1 MSHLGI
7 AIAQLPVVGATDPTT
22 QAARLRAVRASAP
35 QAEMIV
41 CPELAITP
49 PLQTSGD
56 FFSVDQLALKGEEL
70 ATVTKTHAALAQ
82 ELGVWLLPGTAYER
96 DADGRVFNVARVYSP
111 SGTCEATY
119 RKIAPWRPYET
130 CASGNSFTVVD
141 LPGKGRLGVLICY
154 DMWFPELPRQLA
166 WMGADALIIMTLTP
180 TSDREQELALA
191 RAHAI
196 ANQAFVINVNG
207 AAPGGI
213 GRSIVFDPE
222 GRTRTCAQGAEECV
236 LTDVIDL
243 AEAQRVRKQ
252 GTAGLNRLWH
262 QFGASDDPVELPL
275 YQSRIDPQRWAQAAD
290 KDRSTDR

>member
-7 AIAQLPVVGATDPTT
+7 AVAQLPVVGAPDAKA
-22 QAARLRAVRASAP
+22 QAARLREVRAGAP
-35 QAEMIV
+35 QAELIV
-41 CPELAITP
+41 CPELSLTP
-49 PLQTSGD
+49 PLQSDGGVA
-56 FFSVDQLALKGEEL
+56 SVEQLALEGAEL
-70 ATVTKTHAALAQ
+70 QDMVAGHADLAR
-82 ELGVWLLPGTAYER
+82 ELGVWLIPGTAYER
-96 DADGRVFNVARVYSP
+96 DVDGRVFNVARIYSP
-111 SGTCEATY
+111 DGKCAATY
-119 RKIAPWRPYET
+119 RKIAPWRPFET

-166 WMGADALIIMTLTP
+166 WMGADAIVILTLTP
-180 TSDREQELALA
+180 TSDREQEVALA

-207 AAPGGI
+207 AAPGGL

-222 GRTRTCAQGAEECV
+222 GRTRTHAPGAEECV

-243 AEAQRVRKQ
+243 GEAQRVREQ

-262 QFGASDDPVELPL
+262 QFGDTDDLVQLPL
-275 YQSRIDPQRWAQAAD
+275 YQARIDPQRWRQAA
-290 KDRSTDR
+290 STNKNPTR

>member
-7 AIAQLPVVGATDPTT
+7 AVAQLPVVGATDPKA
-22 QAARLRAVRASAP
+22 QADRLRAVKTGAP
-35 QAEMIV
+35 QAELVV
-41 CPELAITP
+41 CPELYVTP
-49 PLQTSGD
+49 PLQTGGD
-56 FFSVDQLALKGEEL
+56 LMPVEQLALEGEEL
-70 ATVTKTHAALAQ
+70 AQVTDTHAALAA
-82 ELGVWLLPGTAYER
+82 ELGVWLLPGSAYER
-96 DADGRVFNVARVYSP
+96 DGDGRVFNVARVYSP
-111 SGTCEATY
+111 SGSCEATY
-119 RKIAPWRPYET
+119 RKIAPWRPFET
-130 CASGNSFTVVD
+130 CASGSSFTVVD

-166 WMGADALIIMTLTP
+166 WMGADAIVIMTLTP

-213 GRSIVFDPE
+213 GRSVVFDPE
-222 GRTRTCAQGAEECV
+222 GRTRTRAEGAEECV

-243 AEAQRVRKQ
+243 AEAQRVRAH

-262 QFGASDDPVELPL
+262 QFGTNDDPVELPL
-275 YQSRIDPQRWAQAAD
+275 YQSRIDPQRWAQAAG

>member
-7 AIAQLPVVGATDPTT
+7 AVAQLPVAGATDPQA
-22 QAARLRAVRASAP
+22 QAARLRAVRAGAP
-35 QAEMIV
+35 QAELIV
-41 CPELAITP
+41 CPELAVTP
-49 PLQTSGD
+49 PLQANGD
-56 FFSVDQLALKGEEL
+56 VSSVEQLALEGEEL
-70 ATVTKTHAALAQ
+70 ARVIKTHAALAE

-111 SGTCEATY
+111 SGACEASY
-119 RKIAPWRPYET
+119 RKIAPWRPFET
-130 CASGNSFTVVD
+130 CASGDSFTVVD

-166 WMGADALIIMTLTP
+166 WMGADAIVIMTLTP

-196 ANQAFVINVNG
+196 ANQAFVINVN
-207 AAPGGI
+207 AASPGGI

-222 GRTRTCAQGAEECV
+222 GRTRTSAQGAEECV
-236 LTDVIDL
+236 LTDVIGL
-243 AEAQRVRKQ
+243 AEARRVREQ

-262 QFGASDDPVELPL
+262 QFGPSDDAVELPL
-275 YQSRIDPQRWAQAAD
+275 YQSRIDPRRWSQAAQT
-290 KDRSTDR
+290 DRSSIR